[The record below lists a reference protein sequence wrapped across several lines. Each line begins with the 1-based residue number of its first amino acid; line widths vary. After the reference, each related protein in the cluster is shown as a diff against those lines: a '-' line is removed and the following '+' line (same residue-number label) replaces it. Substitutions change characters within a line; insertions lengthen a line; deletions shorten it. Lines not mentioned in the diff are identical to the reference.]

1 MPEPM
6 ITTTA
11 MHPMM
16 NLPCGRH
23 VWFSEQ
29 KLMLAQSLWV
39 SQVPLWILFH
49 SDACVGAT
57 LVVFSSDACVGAI
70 VVVSRLPKCLRAVL
84 IGPYRCGE
92 LISWKNPPTPGIMAN
107 SVSPRLRP
115 SVAAL
120 DGSPNSWGELSSW
133 NTPPT
138 PGIMET
144 RVSSILRSSVL
155 LAALAWFPITWTAL
169 VTFVCACLVAPSI
182 AWTANES
189 LPCGGLVGSPIV
201 WPDLVS
207 VPMMVIPIIRQL
219 ALQSDGEMLASICTM
234 ASFFSSFFF

>member
-1 MPEPM
+1 
-6 ITTTA
+6 
-11 MHPMM
+11 
-16 NLPCGRH
+16 
-23 VWFSEQ
+23 
-29 KLMLAQSLWV
+29 MLAQSLWV

-57 LVVFSSDACVGAI
+57 LVVFPSDACVGAT
-70 VVVSRLPKCLRAVL
+70 VVVSCLPKCLSAVL
-84 IGPYRCGE
+84 IGPYRWGE
-92 LISWKNPPTPGIMAN
+92 LISCQNPPTPGTMAN

-120 DGSPNSWGELSSW
+120 DGSPIRWGELSSW

-144 RVSSILRSSVL
+144 RVSSMLRSSVL

-169 VTFVCACLVAPSI
+169 EPFVCGCLVAPSI

-189 LPCGGLVGSPIV
+189 FPCGGGLVGSPIV

-207 VPMMVIPIIRQL
+207 VPMMAIPIIRQL